1 MLIFTQDNTLFDTK
15 TQKFQDVHIEQNML
29 HLVSSEGN
37 GTPILQYKVDMILHT
52 NQKVYCFRGNRTFIE
67 YKNHKDVSLLLRQG
81 FYVNNENKLYHY
93 DQYVMDIEEGLKF
106 EVIHYEAI
114 VLTNEKLYVILFG
127 RNNIENRDF
136 IAHDVKQFITDG
148 DNLYYLSKSGIVRIY
163 SLKDKT
169 AKYITQDISV
179 MHTYHIFTNFK
190 GETFSTDSSWTMTNI
205 RGCFI
210 TDDSYFIINEFG
222 KLLRYA
228 YYSHPAKCDS
238 CEQFDFVLVNDY
250 YTILV
255 DIDGAAYVWEY
266 DIVKLPDYITFTKEQ
281 QPTKSARE

>member
-1 MLIFTQDNTLFDTK
+1 
-15 TQKFQDVHIEQNML
+15 
-29 HLVSSEGN
+29 
-37 GTPILQYKVDMILHT
+37 
-52 NQKVYCFRGNRTFIE
+52 
-67 YKNHKDVSLLLRQG
+67 
-81 FYVNNENKLYHY
+81 
-93 DQYVMDIEEGLKF
+93 MDIEEGLKF
-106 EVIHYEAI
+106 DIIHYEAI
-114 VLTNEKLYVILFG
+114 VLTNEKLYVILFS

-148 DNLYYLSKSGIVRIY
+148 DNLYYLSKYGIVRIY

-169 AKYITQDISV
+169 AKYITHDISI

-190 GETFSTDSSWTMTNI
+190 GETFNTDSPRTMTNI

-222 KLLRYA
+222 KLLRRG
-228 YYSHPAKCDS
+228 YYHNYLKEYNSCD
-238 CEQFDFVLVNDY
+238 QFDFVLNNDY

-281 QPTKSARE
+281 QPIKSARE